1 MAYDYD
7 YWLKKQWALEESREQ
22 LRAYNASRS
31 LRPSY
36 VFNQD
41 IDKRIDSLSDKTR
54 ELDSYISKRM
64 NEIRTYPFV
73 ARTNSRDRPLSTE
86 EIKEVE
92 YSETT
97 SDHSQ
102 NIGTATKDNRRPIVS
117 FLDCLDL
124 DWIGLG
130 SCIFASRFL
139 ASKTIAGLFVLLL
152 FILDFRVLYSLDTLH
167 AYRHIEISPTR
178 SNYFFTMIFCT
189 SAPNFRCFANTS
201 KVSRII

>member
-86 EIKEVE
+86 EIKELNAQKQRL
-92 YSETT
+92 TI
-97 SDHSQ
+97 H
-102 NIGTATKDNRRPIVS
+102 
-117 FLDCLDL
+117 
-124 DWIGLG
+124 
-130 SCIFASRFL
+130 
-139 ASKTIAGLFVLLL
+139 KTLELQQ
-152 FILDFRVLYSLDTLH
+152 
-167 AYRHIEISPTR
+167 
-178 SNYFFTMIFCT
+178 
-189 SAPNFRCFANTS
+189 
-201 KVSRII
+201 RIIEGL